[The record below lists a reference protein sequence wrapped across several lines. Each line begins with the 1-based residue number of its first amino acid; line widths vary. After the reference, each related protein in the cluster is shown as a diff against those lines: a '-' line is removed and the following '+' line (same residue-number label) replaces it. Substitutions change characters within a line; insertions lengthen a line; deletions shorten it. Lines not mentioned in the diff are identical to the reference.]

1 MKEKSIWLRQ
11 IALLAVCAFTV
22 SSYGQLKQLKKAGE
36 ALTKKPHIGIRQ
48 RMPIGTLAFSAA
60 SAAQRT
66 PQTHSNIQD
75 LYTPKSLGEKE
86 LNDIKSLVAIN
97 PKLEKALRKMV
108 EEAKK
113 LKETEYRRFKEV
125 YKNTCEGIEQGRVLR
140 DTLYWIRLYNKAI
153 AFKEDSIA
161 KDCLTRFLY
170 HNPSVPII
178 VAADSLMPPHDR
190 HAPAI
195 PAVCAELKFYEYWAN
210 PDSAAI
216 TADDFGTLAALG
228 EKHNSTSF
236 YVNLARGMRDYLNG
250 NCKSASDIF
259 MNLLEHEI
267 EFPHFEPEY
276 KRLLS
281 NITAYTLDCAGR
293 HADMLA
299 FFEKWEDMMLS
310 PGPYYNV
317 ELSDL
322 LVTENPYT
330 TFLLYK
336 AALYSTNPQDVA
348 KADKYMDMCNAADA
362 EYFEAQYKQFYNDV
376 YAHFLDNPQYLE
388 NLDFIIAG
396 FAPDYMSDNLT
407 LLMADLMDKLPS
419 APDDG
424 MVEHYYEESL
434 VPYRE
439 AILEIARMTDSLHNG
454 QLTPQNAIVQLMAET
469 ARVGYLSS
477 APQGRENLRSLFE
490 QLYKK
495 RKNTEYHLPFVLT
508 GTIYSQILSHRQ
520 PKDAAKIMDKILPV
534 MKKYETDGK
543 TLMDDTEYLVEI
555 YEYAADLYRKT
566 NKPKKAD
573 RMLRNAANLHTGAVE

>member
-1 MKEKSIWLRQ
+1 
-11 IALLAVCAFTV
+11 
-22 SSYGQLKQLKKAGE
+22 
-36 ALTKKPHIGIRQ
+36 
-48 RMPIGTLAFSAA
+48 
-60 SAAQRT
+60 
-66 PQTHSNIQD
+66 
-75 LYTPKSLGEKE
+75 
-86 LNDIKSLVAIN
+86 
-97 PKLEKALRKMV
+97 
-108 EEAKK
+108 
-113 LKETEYRRFKEV
+113 
-125 YKNTCEGIEQGRVLR
+125 
-140 DTLYWIRLYNKAI
+140 
-153 AFKEDSIA
+153 
-161 KDCLTRFLY
+161 
-170 HNPSVPII
+170 
-178 VAADSLMPPHDR
+178 
-190 HAPAI
+190 
-195 PAVCAELKFYEYWAN
+195 
-210 PDSAAI
+210 
-216 TADDFGTLAALG
+216 
-228 EKHNSTSF
+228 
-236 YVNLARGMRDYLNG
+236 MRDYLNG

-348 KADKYMDMCNAADA
+348 KADEYMDMCNAADA
-362 EYFEAQYKQFYNDV
+362 EYFEAQYKLFYDDV

-396 FAPDYMSDNLT
+396 FAPDYMSDKLT

-424 MVEHYYEESL
+424 MVEHYHEESL

-454 QLTPQNAIVQLMAET
+454 QLTPQNAIAQLMAET
-469 ARVGYLSS
+469 TRVGYLSS

-495 RKNTEYHLPFVLT
+495 RKNTEYHFPFVLT
-508 GTIYSQILSHRQ
+508 GAIYSQILSHRQ

-534 MKKYETDGK
+534 MKEYETAGK
-543 TLMDDTEYLVEI
+543 PLIDDTEYLVEI

-573 RMLRNAANLHTGAVE
+573 RMLRIAANLHTGAVE